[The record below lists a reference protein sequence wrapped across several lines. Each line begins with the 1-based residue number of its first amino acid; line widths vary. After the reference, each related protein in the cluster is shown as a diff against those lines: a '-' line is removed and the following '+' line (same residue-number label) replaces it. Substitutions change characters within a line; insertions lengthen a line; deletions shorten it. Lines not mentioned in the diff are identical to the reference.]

1 MVAAVIVNI
10 RPLPT
15 IAGRERNKNRG
26 GGGGMADAGIEFSF
40 FGEKKRLNF
49 EKSAG
54 IGKLGKDQKKS
65 CGELDGKSILKRMFL

>member
-1 MVAAVIVNI
+1 
-10 RPLPT
+10 
-15 IAGRERNKNRG
+15 
-26 GGGGMADAGIEFSF
+26 MADAGIEFSF

-65 CGELDGKSILKRMFL
+65 CGELDGKSILKSMFL